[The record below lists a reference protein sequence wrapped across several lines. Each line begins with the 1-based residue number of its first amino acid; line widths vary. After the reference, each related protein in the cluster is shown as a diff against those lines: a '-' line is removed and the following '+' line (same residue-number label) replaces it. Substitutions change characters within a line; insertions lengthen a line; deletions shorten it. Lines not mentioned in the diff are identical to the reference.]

1 MAITKQPDG
10 TWKLDLRVSGRDSRR
25 VCKVFTTKAEAL
37 SYERH
42 ILKEVDDKLLLG
54 NASLWEV
61 MQRWHD
67 LHGQQ
72 LADEIPQSRGPL
84 FSSCRKAF
92 AQAIQAYRTHLPR
105 RSNGSYF
112 TPHLRQPFYD
122 ERRQYSGIKTNP
134 RPRRHQRNHALR
146 PLSPEH
152 LDDAITKKPLANLEK
167 VNNENHKHYV
177 GMFINNYCC
186 TVRNIL

>member
-1 MAITKQPDG
+1 MAISKQPDG

-42 ILKEVDDKLLLG
+42 ILKEVDDKLWLG

-72 LADEIPQSRGPL
+72 LADGIPQSRGPL

-92 AQAIQAYRTHLPR
+92 AQAIKRTGLTFPEGQMTHILR
-105 RSNGSYF
+105 HTFASHFMMNGGNILVLKQILG
-112 TPHLRQPFYD
+112 HAD
-122 ERRQYSGIKTNP
+122 IKETM
-134 RPRRHQRNHALR
+134 RYAHFA
-146 PLSPEH
+146 PEH
-152 LDDAITKKPLANLEK
+152 LDDAITKKPLANL
-167 VNNENHKHYV
+167 
-177 GMFINNYCC
+177 
-186 TVRNIL
+186 

>member
-1 MAITKQPDG
+1 MAISKQPDG

-37 SYERH
+37 SYE
-42 ILKEVDDKLLLG
+42 G

-72 LADEIPQSRGPL
+72 LADGIPQSRGPL

-92 AQAIQAYRTHLPR
+92 AQAIKRTGLTFPEGQMTHILR
-105 RSNGSYF
+105 HTFASHFMMNGGNILVLKQILG
-112 TPHLRQPFYD
+112 HAD
-122 ERRQYSGIKTNP
+122 IKETM
-134 RPRRHQRNHALR
+134 RYAHFA
-146 PLSPEH
+146 PEH
-152 LDDAITKKPLANLEK
+152 LDDAITKNPLANL
-167 VNNENHKHYV
+167 
-177 GMFINNYCC
+177 
-186 TVRNIL
+186 